1 MCLCYLAIITLFVGC
16 VVCCL
21 CVLYL
26 WLLCV
31 VVVLVVVGFYGCVW
45 TLLVCGCGVC
55 FAWLFV
61 FSVGSGDCC

>member
-1 MCLCYLAIITLFVGC
+1 MLLGYNHFVCGLRGVLFVCFVFVVAMRSCCFGGC
-16 VVCCL
+16 
-21 CVLYL
+21 
-26 WLLCV
+26 W
-31 VVVLVVVGFYGCVW
+31 FYGCAW